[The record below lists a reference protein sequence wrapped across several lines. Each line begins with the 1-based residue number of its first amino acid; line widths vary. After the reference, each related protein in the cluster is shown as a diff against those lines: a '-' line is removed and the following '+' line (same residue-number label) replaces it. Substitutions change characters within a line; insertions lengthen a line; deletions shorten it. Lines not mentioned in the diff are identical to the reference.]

1 MNLSLEAISLITVF
15 DISWSFLES
24 SSLLK
29 NSEAFFTDC
38 RVTSTIFFLSPRKTF
53 SASGRRRA
61 PWHTG
66 QGSSVQKCFVPRP
79 LHAGHAPYG
88 ELKEKSRGSTSGKE
102 NPSYGHMNLLD
113 MIRLL
118 TPSLGGGSGSS
129 TFTSP
134 SASPRARS
142 TASDR
147 RSIAD
152 LLSRPNSDMS
162 ISSTKASISCFL

>member
-118 TPSLGGGSGSS
+118 TDRKCFVPRPLHAGHAPYGELKEKSRGSTSGKENPSYGHMN
-129 TFTSP
+129 
-134 SASPRARS
+134 
-142 TASDR
+142 
-147 RSIAD
+147 
-152 LLSRPNSDMS
+152 LLDM
-162 ISSTKASISCFL
+162 IRLL